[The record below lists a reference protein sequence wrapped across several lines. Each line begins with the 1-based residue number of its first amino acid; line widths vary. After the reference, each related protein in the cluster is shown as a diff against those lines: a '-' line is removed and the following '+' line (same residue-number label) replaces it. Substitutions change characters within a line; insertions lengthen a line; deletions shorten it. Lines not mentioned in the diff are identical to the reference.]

1 MEKKVSHKEKVQESA
16 RSKALSNLETSEE
29 LQKDIQRMYSEA
41 KKIVDKN
48 SDSPKAFIYKNV
60 LYSMEKP
67 LKEVKGDNIDKM
79 KTFQVEKFWNDAY
92 THLDRVKLLNSQEK

>member
-1 MEKKVSHKEKVQESA
+1 MAKTVSHKEKVQESA
-16 RSKALSNLETSEE
+16 RSKALSKLETSEE

-48 SDSPKAFIYKNV
+48 SDSPKKFLYKNA

-67 LKEVKGDNIDKM
+67 LKEVKGENIDKM
-79 KTFQVEKFWNDAY
+79 KPFQVEKFWNDAY
-92 THLDRVKLLNSQEK
+92 THLDRIKLLDSQEK